1 MDLIITVTKI
11 ALAFVL
17 IMLVMY
23 AFILFMAWAILK
35 TTKDERVKKEMKEF
49 LSKKEAEKKEIY
61 VLPWSIFIL
70 TPLAY
75 IIPIFTII
83 FAVFFLPLYVYINI
97 TGPLGPNNFISNFL
111 NLIKYPL
118 IFFFIFG
125 VGLSWYFNPKS
136 KILRKFKRLE
146 IIPIEK
152 LLAKKIP
159 CSNCSGSLKKCS
171 YNPETSEYECF
182 CKECNKK
189 IIITC
194 DGRRAKIKKHE

>member
-1 MDLIITVTKI
+1 MEFLITIAKI
-11 ALAFVL
+11 ALVFTFIA
-17 IMLVMY
+17 LVMY
-23 AFILFMAWAILK
+23 AFILFMAWVTMK
-35 TTKDERVKKEMKEF
+35 TTKNKRIKKEMKEF
-49 LSKKEAEKKEIY
+49 LSKKEAGKKGIY
-61 VLPWSIFIL
+61 VLPWKIFIFSS
-70 TPLAY
+70 LAY
-75 IIPIFTII
+75 IIPLFTIV
-83 FAVFFLPLYVYINI
+83 FAILFLPLYSFVKIK
-97 TGPLGPNNFISNFL
+97 GPLGPNNPISDFIDI
-111 NLIKYPL
+111 IKYPL

-152 LLAKKIP
+152 WLTKKIP

-194 DGRRAKIKKHE
+194 DGRHAKIKKT